1 MASADTKL
9 PVDRQRRRNE
19 LLLMFVAAL
28 VTIGAY
34 SLVALGRNS
43 TLPADIVPFL
53 VQLLLLLLVAHIAT
67 RRLAGRADGTLLALA
82 ALLNGLGYVI
92 IARLSSHLAVLQ
104 ATWTLI
110 GIAVYVL
117 TLLLV
122 RRVESL
128 ARMKWT
134 ALLTGVVLL
143 VLPFLPVIGRNI
155 NGSRIW
161 IRVGTLSFQPGEM
174 AKVALAIFLAAYLT
188 ERRELLATG
197 TWRVGPLRLP
207 EPRHLGPLLLAW
219 MLSIAIMVGQRDLG
233 SSLLFLSL
241 FVVLVWVATARLS
254 YPVIAGALFG
264 VGAYAAYVGRFG
276 QVFDR
281 VSIWLDPWKQSQ
293 GRGYQLVQSTFA
305 FATGGVTG
313 TGLGLGN
320 PGRIPEAKND
330 FIFAA
335 IGEELG
341 LLGTTAVLIAFV
353 LIIGSGLR
361 IAVRA
366 QRPFEKLLAAGLTTI
381 IGLQAFVIIGGVI
394 RVVPLTGVTLPFVS
408 YGGSSLV
415 ANYVLLALLVRISDE
430 TARRTPTGQAL

>member
-1 MASADTKL
+1 
-9 PVDRQRRRNE
+9 
-19 LLLMFVAAL
+19 MFVAAL

-92 IARLSSHLAVLQ
+92 IARLSSRLAVLQ

-110 GIAVYVL
+110 GIAVYIL

-430 TARRTPTGQAL
+430 TARRTPTGRAL